1 METITAFLW
10 GPLSFATVY
19 LILTQHPLRY
29 PIQAIVSIG
38 QIYGDILYY
47 ATSLFDH
54 YYKNLT
60 YCRPEAYYFWFYF
73 VFMNFIWIVIPG
85 LLLYQSVSKT
95 SRAFKALNSMSKY
108 LQGNGAVKKPHS
120 KKMA

>member
-10 GPLSFATVY
+10 GPLSFVTVY
-19 LILTQHPLRY
+19 LILTQHTLRY

-54 YYKNLT
+54 YYRNVS

-73 VFMNFIWIVIPG
+73 VFMNFIWIVIPA

-95 SRAFKALNSMSKY
+95 STAFKALDRMSKS
-108 LQGNGAVKKPHS
+108 LQGNGAVKKPYS
-120 KKMA
+120 KM